1 MSRVLIVEDEEAI
14 ADLEKDYLELSG
26 FTVEIENNGTA
37 GLKRALS
44 EEFDMFILDL
54 MLPGTDGFEICKK
67 IREEKNTPILMVS
80 AKKDDIDK
88 IRGLGLGADDYITK
102 PFSPSELVARVKAH
116 LARYERLIGSSEAKN
131 DIIEIRGIRID
142 KTARR
147 VWVNDEEK
155 QFTTKE
161 FDLLTFLAEK
171 ECKADPYLAKLREV
185 IRQISADKI
194 ASEGEERGQSY
205 YIRKGVE
212 NMHLEEVA
220 ALLHRTD
227 WAKDRTEELIR
238 KSMENACP
246 YGLFLSDCISEG
258 GKDRQIGFA
267 RVLTD
272 GVTTFYL
279 MDLVIE
285 EAYRGQGFGTIMMN
299 QIMKE
304 NGHLYGMLHTQ
315 IAKAFYERYGFR
327 EIGNTKKTEEI
338 YMEKPCG

>member
-1 MSRVLIVEDEEAI
+1 MRMSLFHDLGEAVTGDIPVFVKTDSDREVEESAISNVTAMLPERERKELDALFDE
-14 ADLEKDYLELSG
+14 LEKAE
-26 FTVEIENNGTA
+26 T
-37 GLKRALS
+37 
-44 EEFDMFILDL
+44 M
-54 MLPGTDGFEICKK
+54 
-67 IREEKNTPILMVS
+67 
-80 AKKDDIDK
+80 
-88 IRGLGLGADDYITK
+88 
-102 PFSPSELVARVKAH
+102 
-116 LARYERLIGSSEAKN
+116 EAKIVHALDKMEALIQHN
-131 DIIEIRGIRID
+131 EADIATWLPLEY
-142 KTARR
+142 
-147 VWVNDEEK
+147 
-155 QFTTKE
+155 
-161 FDLLTFLAEK
+161 DLQMTYGEK

-185 IRQISADKI
+185 IRRISADKI

-220 ALLHRTD
+220 ALLHSTD

-258 GKDRQIGFA
+258 EKDRQIGFA

-315 IAKAFYERYGFR
+315 TAKAFYERYGFR

>member
-1 MSRVLIVEDEEAI
+1 MRQRMEPRTLLDFMGVAERLKCNMRHSRTAENRRESVAEHTYRLCVFAWLVKEEFPDCDMDKVMRMSLFHDLGEAVTGDIPAFVKTDSDREVEESAISNVTVMLPERERKELDALFDE
-14 ADLEKDYLELSG
+14 LEKAE
-26 FTVEIENNGTA
+26 T
-37 GLKRALS
+37 
-44 EEFDMFILDL
+44 M
-54 MLPGTDGFEICKK
+54 
-67 IREEKNTPILMVS
+67 
-80 AKKDDIDK
+80 
-88 IRGLGLGADDYITK
+88 
-102 PFSPSELVARVKAH
+102 
-116 LARYERLIGSSEAKN
+116 EAKIVHALDKMEALIQHN
-131 DIIEIRGIRID
+131 EADIATWLPLEY
-142 KTARR
+142 
-147 VWVNDEEK
+147 
-155 QFTTKE
+155 
-161 FDLLTFLAEK
+161 DLQMTYGEK

-220 ALLHRTD
+220 ALLHSTD

-238 KSMENACP
+238 KSMENACS

-315 IAKAFYERYGFR
+315 TAKAFYERYGFR